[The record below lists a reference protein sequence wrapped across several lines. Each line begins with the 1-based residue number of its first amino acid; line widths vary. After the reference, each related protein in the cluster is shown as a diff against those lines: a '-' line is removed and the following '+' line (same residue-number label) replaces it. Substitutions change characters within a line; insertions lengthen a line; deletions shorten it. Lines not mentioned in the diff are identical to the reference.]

1 MPLVE
6 YLLTLQV
13 PGSLMRRLDEIAG
26 IEQRVSVALRGLG
39 TVDGHEAVSGETN
52 IVILTPRP
60 MEVFERL
67 RGIPEG
73 WELVPSL
80 KAAFRKGGGGALEVL
95 GPAGPHRLA
104 SGLVH

>member
-13 PGSLMRRLDEIAG
+13 PGSLMRHLDEIAG

-52 IVILTPRP
+52 IVILTPRRV
-60 MEVFERL
+60 EVFERL

-73 WELVPSL
+73 WELVPRL
-80 KAAFRKGGGGALEVL
+80 KSAFSRRGGEDSRVL
-95 GPAGPHRLA
+95 DSPPPHRL
-104 SGLVH
+104 

>member
-1 MPLVE
+1 VE

-13 PGSLMRRLDEIAG
+13 PGSVMRRLDEIAG

-52 IVILTPRP
+52 ILILTPRP

-73 WELVPSL
+73 WELTPRI
-80 KAAFRKGGGGALEVL
+80 KAAFRKGGGEDLEVL
-95 GPAGPHRLA
+95 DPEGPHRFRV
-104 SGLVH
+104 GW